1 MKRILFAGALAFPI
15 LLASSLAAHALVLS
29 CFPVRGEGVKIDA
42 YVDAYAQGDY
52 PPKTL
57 ESVRVLARFGEDVYE
72 LFPEHTKELTLR
84 DDMLRIHLTQPLSAG
99 ETMEMRFEGKIGA
112 RKGEAFSMQ
121 MSIRNERRSAQASV
135 RCTIE

>member
-1 MKRILFAGALAFPI
+1 M
-15 LLASSLAAHALVLS
+15 VLS

-42 YVDAYAQGDY
+42 YVDAHAPGDY

-72 LFPEHTKELTLR
+72 LFPEHVKQLTLR
-84 DDMLRIHLTQPLSAG
+84 DGVLRIHLQQPISAG
-99 ETMEMRFEGKIGA
+99 DTMDMIFEVKIGA
-112 RKGEAFSMQ
+112 QKGEPFALQ
-121 MSIRNERRSAQASV
+121 MFIRNERRSAQASV